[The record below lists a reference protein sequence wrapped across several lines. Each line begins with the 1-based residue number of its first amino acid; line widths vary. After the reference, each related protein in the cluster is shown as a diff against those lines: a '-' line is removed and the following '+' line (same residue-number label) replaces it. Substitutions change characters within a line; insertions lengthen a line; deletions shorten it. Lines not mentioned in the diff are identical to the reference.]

1 MSFKFKNNQVD
12 KERNNV
18 LTKSEFVKFLGTY
31 LNKGT
36 DEEVRQEKIL
46 FYKFAAILD
55 FLIFEKSMKIY
66 STILM

>member
-1 MSFKFKNNQVD
+1 MYFALKNNRVD

-18 LTKSEFVKFLGTY
+18 LTKNEFVKFLGTY

-46 FYKFAAILD
+46 FYKFAAV
-55 FLIFEKSMKIY
+55 F
-66 STILM
+66 